1 MILWTKEELIEAL
14 SGEVLEHKITDNLT
28 IDEVVIDSRKTP
40 KSGLFIALKG
50 ENNDAH
56 DFLEQSANNGCKLLL
71 VHNKSALEKAK
82 NCDFILVKNTFEALY
97 KLAAFS
103 RKRSLAKIIAIT
115 GSVGKTT
122 TKEML
127 KLAFSTYG
135 KTFATYGNLNNHI
148 GLPLSLCNFSKECDF
163 GIFEMGMN
171 HFNEIKPLSK
181 LARPHL
187 AIITNVG
194 PVHIEFFKNEEEIAL
209 AKSEIFA
216 GLNEDGIAL
225 INYDNLHFKFIK
237 KQAEIAGLK
246 TENILSFGRNP
257 ESNYCLK
264 KSEII
269 DINNSEVSIST
280 KNKTKISY
288 KISVSSKIMI
298 FNSLII
304 AAALD
309 LLTNDLNLGLA
320 ELSKIENIAGRG
332 KAFDISF
339 DQKTITIID
348 DSYNASLPSM
358 LAGFEYAT
366 ELKNAL
372 GKNRVIAAI
381 GDMLELGEKSVELH
395 NEIAKYLNELKID
408 FVVAVGQRMTEM
420 TKNLSNP
427 YKVFSDSTS
436 ASLEIQNLLQDGDIL
451 YVKGSRGTKME
462 KIIEKLT
469 NKTSAH

>member
-1 MILWTKEELIEAL
+1 MKLWTKEELIKAL
-14 SGEVLEHKITDNLT
+14 SDEILEHKFIDNLP
-28 IDEVVIDSRKTP
+28 IDEVIIDSRKTS

-56 DFLEQSANNGCKLLL
+56 DFLEQAANNGCKLLL
-71 VHNKSALEKAK
+71 VDNKSALKKAK

-103 RKRSLAKIIAIT
+103 RKRSSAKIIAIT

-135 KTFATYGNLNNHI
+135 KTFATFGNLNNHI
-148 GLPLSLCNFSKECDF
+148 GLPLSLCNFSKDCDF

-246 TENILSFGRNP
+246 TENILSFGSNL
-257 ESNYCLK
+257 ESNYCLQNSK
-264 KSEII
+264 IT
-269 DINNSEVSIST
+269 DINNSEISIIT
-280 KNKTKISY
+280 KNKNKIFY
-288 KISVSSKIMI
+288 KISASSKTMI

-309 LLTNDLNLGLA
+309 LLTKDLNLGLI

-332 KAFDISF
+332 KAFDVFF

-372 GKNRVIAAI
+372 KKKRVIAAI

-420 TKNLSNP
+420 TKNLTNP
-427 YKVFSDSTS
+427 YKNFFDSTL
-436 ASLEIQNLLQDGDIL
+436 ASLEIQNLVQDGDIL

>member
-1 MILWTKEELIEAL
+1 MTLWTKKELIEAL
-14 SGEVLEHKITDNLT
+14 SGELLDHKIADNLA

-56 DFLEQSANNGCKLLL
+56 DFLEQAVNNGCGILL
-71 VHNKSALEKAK
+71 VHNKSALEKTK
-82 NCDFILVKNTFEALY
+82 NCDFLLVKNTFKALY

-103 RKRSLAKIIAIT
+103 RKRSAAKIIAIT

-127 KLAFSTYG
+127 KLAFSVYG

-148 GLPLSLCNFSKECDF
+148 GLPLSLCNFSKDCDF

-171 HFNEIKPLSK
+171 HLNEIKPLSK

-225 INYDNLHFKFIK
+225 INHDNLHFKFIK

-246 TENILSFGRNP
+246 TENILSFGRDR
-257 ESNYCLK
+257 ESKYCLQASK
-264 KSEII
+264 II
-269 DINNSEVSIST
+269 DINNSEISIAT

-288 KISVSSKIMI
+288 KISASNKNMI

-309 LLTNDLNLGLA
+309 LLTKDLNLGLV

-332 KAFDISF
+332 KAFDVFF

-348 DSYNASLPSM
+348 DSYNASVLSM
-358 LAGFEYAT
+358 RAGFEYAT

-372 GKNRVIAAI
+372 GKKRVIAAI

-408 FVVAVGQRMTEM
+408 FVVAVGQRMAEM

-427 YKVFSDSTS
+427 YQVFSDSIS
-436 ASLEIQNLLQDGDIL
+436 ASLEIQNLAQDGDIL

-469 NKTSAH
+469 NKNSGH

>member
-1 MILWTKEELIEAL
+1 MKLWTKEELIKAL
-14 SGEVLEHKITDNLT
+14 SDQILEHKIIDNLA
-28 IDEVVIDSRKTP
+28 IDEVIIDSRKTS

-56 DFLEQSANNGCKLLL
+56 DFLEQAANKGCKLLL
-71 VHNKSALEKAK
+71 VDNKSALKKAK

-103 RKRSLAKIIAIT
+103 RKRSSAKIIAIT

-135 KTFATYGNLNNHI
+135 KTFATFGNLNNHI
-148 GLPLSLCNFSKECDF
+148 GLPLSLCNFSKDCDF

-246 TENILSFGRNP
+246 TENILSFGSNL
-257 ESNYCLK
+257 ESNYCLQTSK
-264 KSEII
+264 IT
-269 DINNSEVSIST
+269 DINNSEISIIT
-280 KNKTKISY
+280 KNKNKIFY
-288 KISVSSKIMI
+288 KISASSKTMI

-309 LLTNDLNLGLA
+309 LLTKDLNLGLI

-332 KAFDISF
+332 KAFDVFF

-372 GKNRVIAAI
+372 KKKRVIAAI

-420 TKNLSNP
+420 TKNLTNP
-427 YKVFSDSTS
+427 YKNFFDSTS
-436 ASLEIQNLLQDGDIL
+436 ASLEIQNLVQDGDIL

>member
-1 MILWTKEELIEAL
+1 
-14 SGEVLEHKITDNLT
+14 
-28 IDEVVIDSRKTP
+28 
-40 KSGLFIALKG
+40 
-50 ENNDAH
+50 
-56 DFLEQSANNGCKLLL
+56 
-71 VHNKSALEKAK
+71 
-82 NCDFILVKNTFEALY
+82 
-97 KLAAFS
+97 
-103 RKRSLAKIIAIT
+103 
-115 GSVGKTT
+115 
-122 TKEML
+122 
-127 KLAFSTYG
+127 
-135 KTFATYGNLNNHI
+135 
-148 GLPLSLCNFSKECDF
+148 
-163 GIFEMGMN
+163 MN
-171 HFNEIKPLSK
+171 
-181 LARPHL
+181 
-187 AIITNVG
+187 
-194 PVHIEFFKNEEEIAL
+194 
-209 AKSEIFA
+209 
-216 GLNEDGIAL
+216 
-225 INYDNLHFKFIK
+225 
-237 KQAEIAGLK
+237 
-246 TENILSFGRNP
+246 
-257 ESNYCLK
+257 CLK

-309 LLTNDLNLGLA
+309 LLTNDLNLGLI

-358 LAGFEYAT
+358 LAGFKYAT
-366 ELKNAL
+366 ELKNAF

-469 NKTSAH
+469 NKTSVH